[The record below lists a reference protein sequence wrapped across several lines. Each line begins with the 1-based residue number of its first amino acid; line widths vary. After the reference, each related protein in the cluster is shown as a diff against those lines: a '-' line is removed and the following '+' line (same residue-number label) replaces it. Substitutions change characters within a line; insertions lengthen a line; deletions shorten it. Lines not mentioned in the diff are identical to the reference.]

1 MIPSRISNPPSSP
14 PFALFGFANEL
25 TIDADGWA
33 MIAPLGDFPSEAL
46 LPTSNGRLQ
55 RQSAIQRI
63 TRDSAEIMVAQFHN
77 SRAGVKKF
85 IRGCNIYVGH
95 PDMPGLE
102 SRYPDKEPKGVF
114 ADMEVREKGI
124 YGLPVFTNEGM
135 DLVEGRKLVNGRRVR
150 GFSGRLMDATADG
163 HKDGVPVF
171 VPTRIVSA
179 GLTPFPHLPVEFFN
193 EEGLL
198 STNPENEQEFTNG
211 EVSREAR
218 ETARE
223 GAGAHH
229 RTKHQGEI
237 SRGMRET
244 TRPAPAGRV
253 LHNNKMKKKLLEICT
268 VLGIQF
274 ANDADDAQTEAALD
288 EAAAKVTAFAQTAK
302 TVKQKLLGA
311 ARKAGIEFANEEA
324 ITDPVATL
332 AQIED
337 RLQKGLDSAA
347 ATAAELAAARNQ
359 FANERTARIGDELTH
374 AVLGGRITNA
384 DRTVWEGRL
393 KVEAQFANEM
403 TAIRALK
410 PVVKT
415 TSITLTRGQRKDQI
429 DLANPHQRRQ
439 FVNEVLAEIALEQKL
454 DPVRNSRQIL
464 NLARRR
470 HPALFEVPH
479 VEIKK

>member
-1 MIPSRISNPPSSP
+1 MNMNPSLISDSSSLP

-25 TIDADGWA
+25 TIDSDGWA

-46 LPTSNGRLQ
+46 LPTRDGRLQ

-77 SRAGVKKF
+77 SRAGLKKF

-102 SRYPDKEPKGVF
+102 TRYPDKEPKGVF

-135 DLVEGRKLVNGRRVR
+135 DLVEGRKLVNGRKVR

-163 HKDGVPVF
+163 DKDGVPVF

-193 EEGLL
+193 EEGIV
-198 STNPENEQEFTNG
+198 SG
-211 EVSREAR
+211 ESP
-218 ETARE
+218 
-223 GAGAHH
+223 
-229 RTKHQGEI
+229 
-237 SRGMRET
+237 ET
-244 TRPAPAGRV
+244 TGGLPVPPKSGGSN
-253 LHNNKMKKKLLEICT
+253 LNNNNQNQTMKNKLLEVCT

-274 ANDADDAQTEAALD
+274 ANDADDAKTEAALD
-288 EAAAKVTAFAQTAK
+288 QVHSKVAAFAATSK
-302 TVKQKLLGA
+302 SIRQKLLSLCKKVGV
-311 ARKAGIEFANEEA
+311 EFANEDA
-324 ITDPVATL
+324 ITDPAATL
-332 AQIED
+332 AQVED
-337 RLQKGLDSAA
+337 KIQSLVASTA
-347 ATAAELAAARNQ
+347 ATETEMAAARTQ
-359 FANERTARIGDELTH
+359 FANERTARIGDELTR
-374 AVLGGRITNA
+374 AVLGGRITDA
-384 DRTVWEGRL
+384 QRTVWEGRL

-429 DLANPHQRRQ
+429 DLANPHERRQ

-464 NLARRR
+464 NLARQR
-470 HPALFEVPH
+470 HPALFEAPH